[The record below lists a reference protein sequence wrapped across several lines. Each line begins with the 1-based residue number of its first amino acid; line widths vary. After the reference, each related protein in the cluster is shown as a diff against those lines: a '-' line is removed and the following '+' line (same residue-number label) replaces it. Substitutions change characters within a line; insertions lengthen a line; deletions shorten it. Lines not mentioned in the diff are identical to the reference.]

1 MRTERSLESE
11 QFVIADTGGGN
22 YLKRLLFGFGLCAIA
37 AALVISAKPQD
48 KLDWCHFPPGQW
60 TGDRAT
66 SKALILN
73 ISENAIPGHLNHPGD
88 GPVNFE
94 SDYPNLSPLGA
105 SCTGACGDANALA
118 SDPKTG
124 LYWITVHLTGPNCVC
139 PVGTERAGNA
149 PVPAQDSTASTGKT
163 CGGGNG

>member
-1 MRTERSLESE
+1 MRTERSLDSGK
-11 QFVIADTGGGN
+11 FVIADTRGGEC
-22 YLKRLLFGFGLCAIA
+22 LKRLLFGFGLCAIA
-37 AALVISAKPQD
+37 VTLVISAKPQD

-73 ISENAIPGHLNHPGD
+73 ISENTIPGHLNHQGD

-94 SDYPNLSPLGA
+94 PDYPNLSPLGA
-105 SCTGACGDANALA
+105 SCSVCGDASAISTVPL
-118 SDPKTG
+118 PPH
-124 LYWITVHLTGPNCVC
+124 WIPVPLTGPNCLC
-139 PVGTERAGNA
+139 PDGKAPTQDDNA
-149 PVPAQDSTASTGKT
+149 PTGKR